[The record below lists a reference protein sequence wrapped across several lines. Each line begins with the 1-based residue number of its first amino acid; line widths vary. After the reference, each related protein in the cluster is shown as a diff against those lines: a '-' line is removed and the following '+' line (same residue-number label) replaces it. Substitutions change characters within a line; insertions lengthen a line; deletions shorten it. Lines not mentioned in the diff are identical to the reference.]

1 MASLSSF
8 INPDKEKLLQESTEA
23 ANVEQTQPSGP
34 DIVDNFTSAYSS
46 GYMRTIGVSGI
57 AIGVD
62 YFANGFN
69 APEYSQEQ
77 LSQLYPDVPPEVFT
91 GGARAYQAE
100 FLVDKYKR
108 QDEARQIQEFVN
120 GVTDPNAS
128 IASTVGRNAVSF
140 MGELS
145 GGFADIANIPIS
157 ITGGALLNGVTKISA
172 PILSKLAPSAY
183 MTVMN
188 TVANSR
194 FLSNIVPEISANLA
208 ADIAITYPTQNYLLS
223 DYTKDKMSLQDVA
236 LQSLGSAVL
245 FGVARGVFKGKNV
258 EFGQNAWDSINDGLK
273 AKVVNNGDIHS
284 VYTGSD
290 THKSTMLNVIMGD
303 TIVNGKASKQ
313 SAKEILAEKAFK
325 NTAGD
330 IPDSGVFALTEKT
343 TKETNYVGNRYGD
356 NLVFID
362 SPGAIKGMADVY
374 STGGAKSFDV
384 YTINTDN
391 YKLADLAQEKLGD
404 HSDLLDVIEAR
415 FGSSSLALF
424 DENSSIQ
431 DLYEMIS
438 NSKIS
443 QENTGADIA
452 AIYDQ
457 ANNTLKAFG
466 FDGIVH
472 TNKIGDAHRT
482 VEIFQDKVKSEDLIK
497 AGEIDGV
504 TTETPGATIVNPRN
518 EDIVLS
524 DGQKIVATQEVVYD
538 SFYDDDPEVSSLFKS
553 QDDPNWLK
561 ESLIEDFGVL
571 KVEEFEKQLDDI
583 FSYDNL
589 GEAMSNPVTG
599 PKSET
604 KGIQKQIEE
613 AKEKYKKDPSEKQEE
628 IVKALENCLRKNT

>member
-8 INPDKEKLLQESTEA
+8 INPDKERLLQESIEA
-23 ANVEQTQPSGP
+23 ADVEQTRLSGP

-46 GYMRTIGVSGI
+46 GYMRTIGVSGM

-62 YFANGFN
+62 YFANGFD
-69 APEYSQEQ
+69 APEYSEEQ
-77 LSQLYPDVPPEVFT
+77 LSQLYPDVPLEVFK

-145 GGFADIANIPIS
+145 GSFADIANIPIA
-157 ITGGALLNGVTKISA
+157 ITGGALLNGVTRVSA

-258 EFGQNAWDSINDGLK
+258 DFGKNAWSSINDGLA

-374 STGGAKSFDV
+374 SAAGSKSFDI

-391 YKLADLAQEKLGD
+391 YKLADLSQEKLGD
-404 HSDLLDVIEAR
+404 HNDLLDVIETR

-472 TNKIGDAHRT
+472 TNTFGDAHKT
-482 VEIFQDKVKSEDLIK
+482 IEIFQDRIKSENLIK
-497 AGEIDGV
+497 AGEIEGV
-504 TTETPGATIVNPRN
+504 TIETPGSTIVTSRN

-524 DGQKIVATQEVVYD
+524 DGQKVVATQEIAYD
-538 SFYDDDPEVSSLFKS
+538 PFFDDDPEFNDLITK
-553 QDDPNWLK
+553 QNDPNWLRDA
-561 ESLIEDFGVL
+561 LIEDFGVV
-571 KVEEFEKQLDDI
+571 KIEEFEKQLDDV

-589 GEAMSNPVTG
+589 GEAMSILVNEPNTAIKKEV
-599 PKSET
+599 EN
-604 KGIQKQIEE
+604 
-613 AKEKYKKDPSEKQEE
+613 AKTDYRNDPPEKQEE
-628 IVKALENCLRKNT
+628 IIKALENCIRKKT